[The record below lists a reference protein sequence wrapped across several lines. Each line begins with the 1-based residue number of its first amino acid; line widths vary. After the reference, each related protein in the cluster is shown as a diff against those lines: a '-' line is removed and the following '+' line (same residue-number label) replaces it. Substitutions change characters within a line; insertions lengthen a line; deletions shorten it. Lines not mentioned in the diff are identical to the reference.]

1 MHVRV
6 RPDACDKYNREQQ
19 WLLAASR
26 RAGTMTVSSPIHGEK
41 RDGDFGRHVV
51 LATSRA
57 SPEYDLWD
65 GEDHLKWASCMV
77 VKYLR
82 RRSVECTSSPPL
94 SAYIQRM
101 RSECARASVGA
112 TIAVECAHPSGER
125 AQRTARAQNKGRY
138 DRTEPIVHRQRRRPT
153 QPKRLAAIAAWATAG
168 QAAGATP
175 LAGRRGGGGMGGQ
188 KEKVPPLKLRTESVP
203 AECPK

>member
-138 DRTEPIVHRQRRRPT
+138 DRTEPIVQTEAP
-153 QPKRLAAIAAWATAG
+153 ADSAEE
-168 QAAGATP
+168 
-175 LAGRRGGGGMGGQ
+175 AGRDSSMGHRGAGSGGHTTGRAKGGGRDGGA
-188 KEKVPPLKLRTESVP
+188 KRES
-203 AECPK
+203 ATS